1 MHPMSRAQQEQLSEE
16 REFLYKVGFT
26 LNKAM
31 FIIDRLM
38 EELREEE
45 GRLENDPE
53 VEKLFAHL
61 STHLGEVD
69 TLVKSRHHHL
79 SEVLDEEHR
88 RDKKTKGSS
97 SRNSP
102 QRSP

>member
-1 MHPMSRAQQEQLSEE
+1 MLPMPRAQQEHISEE

-38 EELREEE
+38 EELREEQ
-45 GRLENDPE
+45 GKLENDPE
-53 VEKLFAHL
+53 VERLFSNL
-61 STHLGEVD
+61 STHLSEVD
-69 TLVKSRHHHL
+69 TLVKSRHHNL

-88 RDKKTKGSS
+88 REKKTKGSS